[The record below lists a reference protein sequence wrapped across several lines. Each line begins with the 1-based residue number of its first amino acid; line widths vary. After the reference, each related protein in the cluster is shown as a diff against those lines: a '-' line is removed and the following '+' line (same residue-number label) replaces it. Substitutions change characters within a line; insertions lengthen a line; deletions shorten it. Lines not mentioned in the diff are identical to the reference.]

1 MQTIYNQSDI
11 KRISAVKEKS
21 PPMWAMV
28 LAVVVTLPT
37 LYFGYIWFA
46 AYQAVPLVN

>member
-1 MQTIYNQSDI
+1 MYPIYNQSDI
-11 KRISAVKEKS
+11 KRISAVKEKT
-21 PPMWAMV
+21 PPMWVMI

-37 LYFGYIWFA
+37 LYFGYLWIA